1 MKKIYFAYGSNL
13 NLEQMAKRCP
23 NARQLGALYLPNWK
37 LVFRGV
43 ADIEPSRDID
53 DLLPCGV
60 WHITTACERVL
71 DIYEGVKRG
80 LYRKE
85 YICGMMTYRM
95 NSQDIFP
102 PSRSYFNAILQG
114 YRDFGLNTDHLVKS
128 LGWSHFSES
137 FNDYNLEI
145 PA

>member
-1 MKKIYFAYGSNL
+1 VKKIYFAYGSNL

-23 NARQLGALYLPNWK
+23 NARQLGALYIPNWK

-43 ADIEPSRDID
+43 ADIEPTRNND
-53 DLLPCGV
+53 DLLPCGI
-60 WHITTACERVL
+60 WEITKECEKVL

-95 NSQDIFP
+95 NTTDIFP
-102 PSRSYFNAILQG
+102 PARSYFNVILQG
-114 YRDFGLNTDHLVKS
+114 YQDFGLNTDHLFNS
-128 LGWSHFSES
+128 LGCSHYSES
-137 FNDYNLEI
+137 FDDYSFEI